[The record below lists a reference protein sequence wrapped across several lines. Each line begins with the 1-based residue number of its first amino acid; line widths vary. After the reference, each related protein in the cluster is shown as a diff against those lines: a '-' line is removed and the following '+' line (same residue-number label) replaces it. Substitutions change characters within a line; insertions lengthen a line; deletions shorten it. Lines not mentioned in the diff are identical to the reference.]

1 MLLVRTFHIEYGT
14 LLNTIAL
21 SYTNLLRIAV
31 ENIIRIPFSPYK
43 QIFCLP
49 SADGLLA
56 SHANMNNF
64 GLFHDESE
72 RSQPSVAC
80 SWKDSVVVASP
91 PTPSDN
97 GGVLGFDD
105 DGRATAGRADDDAQA
120 EATVRAKMERFYR
133 SVAENGREEVQECRR
148 QQDDPQAPQRPQRQR
163 RTPRQ
168 LGEQLPW
175 PAMEEGPYP
184 IHACPWAETAP
195 AEAARVR
202 SALLGAAAALASTG
216 DRPYALRSVAMASLV
231 LRAHGCGA
239 FTTPGSRDR
248 AVPGLAGPVVDW
260 VLGVLA
266 SRGSGDG
273 E

>member
-1 MLLVRTFHIEYGT
+1 MRRARGVAARSGRVTDRLAEHGKHFQVSMVSQESPK
-14 LLNTIAL
+14 L
-21 SYTNLLRIAV
+21 S
-31 ENIIRIPFSPYK
+31 
-43 QIFCLP
+43 LP
-49 SADGLLA
+49 STCD
-56 SHANMNNF
+56 
-64 GLFHDESE
+64 LFPSDTQLPFCSTDESE

-120 EATVRAKMERFYR
+120 EATLRAKMERFYR